1 VTTPTSHPLQASIP
15 AQPPEAAA
23 HPQTQPSRQSGR
35 SPKRQTAL
43 RLALSRYNAPFV
55 GFLFISPWLL
65 GFLLLQLWPILQSL
79 YLSFTEYNLLDPARW
94 IGWKNFSQIAHDR
107 LFFNSLKVTF
117 TYVLT
122 SVPLKLAAALLVAML
137 LNRAIRGI
145 AVYRTIIYLPS
156 LIGGS
161 LAVAVL
167 WRNIFGLDGFINQIV
182 PLFGIAPKNWIGM
195 PTTALATLVI
205 LTAWQFGSAMIIFL
219 AGLKQIPSELYEASA
234 VDGAPKV
241 RQFFS
246 ITLPMLSP
254 VILFNLVMGIINSFQ
269 MFTSAFIITNGGPVN
284 STEVYSLFLY
294 KKAFGTFE
302 MGYAS
307 ALAWILLVIV
317 AIATSINFLVS
328 KYWVFYES
336 EGGSAK

>member
-1 VTTPTSHPLQASIP
+1 MTTPTSTAKHSAAPLQ
-15 AQPPEAAA
+15 
-23 HPQTQPSRQSGR
+23 PQAVSG
-35 SPKRQTAL
+35 SGPKRKTAL
-43 RLALSRYNAPFV
+43 SRALSRYNAPFA
-55 GFLFISPWLL
+55 GLLFISPWLV

-94 IGWKNFSQIAHDR
+94 TGWKNFRQISQDR
-107 LFFNSLKVTF
+107 LFYNSLKVTF

-122 SVPLKLAAALLVAML
+122 SVPLKLAAALFIAML
-137 LNRAIRGI
+137 LNRAVRGI

-167 WRNIFGLDGFINQIV
+167 WRNIFGLDGFVNQIT
-182 PLFGIAPKNWIGM
+182 PLFGIAPKNWIGV
-195 PTTALATLVI
+195 PETALGTLVI
-205 LTAWQFGSAMIIFL
+205 LTVWQFGSAMIIFL
-219 AGLKQIPSELYEASA
+219 AGLKQIPGELYEATA
-234 VDGAPKV
+234 VDGASKV
-241 RQFFS
+241 RQFFA

-254 VILFNLVMGIINSFQ
+254 VILFNLIMGVISSFQ
-269 MFTSAFIITNGGPVN
+269 MFTSAFIITNGGPMN
-284 STEVYSLFLY
+284 STDVYALFLY

-307 ALAWILLVIV
+307 ALAWILLALV
-317 AIATSINFLVS
+317 AAVTSLNFVLS

-336 EGGSAK
+336 EGGAAK

>member
-1 VTTPTSHPLQASIP
+1 MKTQLTSKA
-15 AQPPEAAA
+15 APPKTM
-23 HPQTQPSRQSGR
+23 QGIRQYF
-35 SPKRQTAL
+35 KQF
-43 RLALSRYNAPFV
+43 NAPFIGYLFIAPWLI
-55 GFLFISPWLL
+55 GFLF
-65 GFLLLQLWPILQSL
+65 LQVWPIVQSF

-94 IGWKNFSQIAHDR
+94 VGTKNFVSIAHDR

-122 SVPLKLAAALLVAML
+122 SVPLKLATALFVAML
-137 LNRAIRGI
+137 LNRAVKGI
-145 AVYRTIIYLPS
+145 GVYRTLIYLPS

-167 WRNIFGLDGFINQIV
+167 WRNIFGIDGFINKIV
-182 PLFGIAPKNWIGM
+182 PLFGIEPRNWIGT
-195 PTTALATLVI
+195 PSTALGTLVI

-234 VDGAPKV
+234 VDGAGKV
-241 RQFFS
+241 RQFFK

-284 STEVYSLFLY
+284 STEMYALFLY

-317 AIATSINFLVS
+317 AIATSINFMVS

-336 EGGSAK
+336 EGGASK